1 MTAKRQGSVQI
12 KQIAEALGISAGTVS
27 IVLNG
32 RGDAMRISKETQ
44 KRVRDMAKEM
54 NYQPN
59 IYARRLRGAAHEKA
73 GRVIAVLWNSAYS
86 DLMMGQFFRGLHEYQ
101 KKHDCKMEFYVQMF
115 ENDKLNEMQELLT
128 PLRFSAAI
136 VCGISD
142 RDSEFLN
149 NTQFDL
155 PILVLFR
162 SEERYHCIYGDDY
175 AVGSSIARL
184 LSGHGHKKVGLIAC
198 SRKGR
203 SGSMRIMGFLE
214 ACEQDGI
221 QVKPQWH
228 IEKQERNCGA
238 GYAAMQEIL
247 QQEERPTAIFSASNE
262 QAFGIVLACREAE
275 IRIPED
281 MELIVYGDND
291 AFAYFSPPISAVY
304 LSLEKM
310 AEASAELLEM
320 VMNHA
325 IIMPMARL
333 MQAEYVFRDSCAGFD
348 RR

>member
-1 MTAKRQGSVQI
+1 MAAKRQGSVQI
-12 KQIAEALGISAGTVS
+12 RQIAEALGVSVGTVS

-32 RGDAMRISKETQ
+32 RGDVMRISKETQ

-59 IYARRLRGAAHEKA
+59 IYARRLRSAAHEKA

-115 ENDKLNEMQELLT
+115 ENDKLNEMQALLT
-128 PLRFSAAI
+128 PLRFSAVI
-136 VCGISD
+136 ICGISD
-142 RDSEFLN
+142 QDSEFLN

-162 SEERYHCIYGDDY
+162 SEERYHCIYGDDC
-175 AVGSSIARL
+175 AVGGSIARL
-184 LSGHGHKKVGLIAC
+184 LANHGHKKVSLIGC

-203 SGSMRIMGFLE
+203 SGSMRMMGFLE
-214 ACEQDGI
+214 ACEREGLRI
-221 QVKPQWH
+221 KPQWH

-247 QQEERPTAIFSASNE
+247 RQEERPTAIFSASNE
-262 QAFGIVLACREAE
+262 QALGIVIACREAE
-275 IRIPED
+275 VRIPED

-291 AFAYFSPPISAVY
+291 AFAYFSPSISAVY
-304 LSLEKM
+304 LSLEKV

-320 VMNHA
+320 VMNNA
-325 IIMPMARL
+325 ITLPMARI
-333 MQAEYVFRDSCAGFD
+333 MQAEYVFRDSCAGFAD
-348 RR
+348 